1 MVSRNAEH
9 GDQGYPPLTGAT
21 LALAAVAL
29 SFGNFMVVLDTT
41 IANVAMPTISGDLG
55 ISTTEGTWIITA
67 YAVAEA
73 ITVPLTGWLARRF
86 GEVRLFTA
94 CVIGFVICSILCG
107 LSGSLGML
115 VLFRILQGFAG
126 GPLIPLSSTLL
137 MSIFPKEKAN
147 TGLAIWGMTTVV
159 APIFGPILGG
169 YISDNYHW
177 GWIFYINILFGVA
190 VGSVVWWL
198 MRNRETRIERKR
210 IDVVGLLLLVLFVSA
225 FQTTIDKGRELDW
238 FSSSFIVWIAI
249 TAAIAL
255 GALIIWELTD
265 DEPVLDFSVF
275 RSRNWLVSTVSLGL
289 MFGLF
294 FGNIVLTPLW
304 LQQMMGY
311 TATWA
316 GFATAP
322 MGILAVLT
330 APIVGR
336 LMARIDP
343 RLIVTYGMVV
353 LAISFF
359 MRAHLNAQADFMSVA
374 MAMFVLGAGV
384 PACLVTLTSLAVSD
398 LPPQKVANGS
408 GLQNFIRIM
417 AMAVGASL
425 TSTYWENATKASR
438 ANLVS
443 IIDPTMAPSPPPG
456 LSADAGLAAFSKAVD
471 AQAVMLATNDFYAM
485 ATILILIFAGVI
497 WLAKRPK
504 GPLKQVGH

>member
-1 MVSRNAEH
+1 MSGDAKH
-9 GDQGYPPLTGAT
+9 GDGGHPPLTGVT
-21 LALAAVAL
+21 LALAAAAL

-55 ISTTEGTWIITA
+55 VSTTEGTWIITA

-94 CVIGFVICSILCG
+94 CVVAFVICSILCG
-107 LSGSLGML
+107 LSGSLPLL

-137 MSIFPKEKAN
+137 MSIFPREKAN
-147 TGLAIWGMTTVV
+147 VGLAIWGMTTVV

-190 VGSVVWWL
+190 VGGAVWWI
-198 MRNRETRIERKR
+198 MRNRETPIVRER
-210 IDVVGLLLLVLFVSA
+210 IDVVGLLLLVVFVSA

-238 FSSSFIVWIAI
+238 FSSSFIVWMAI
-249 TAAIAL
+249 TAAVAL
-255 GALIIWELTD
+255 CALIIWELTD

-275 RSRNWLVSTVSLGL
+275 RSRTWLVSTVSLAL

-322 MGILAVLT
+322 MGILAVIT

-336 LMARIDP
+336 LMGKIDP

-353 LAISFF
+353 LAASFY
-359 MRAHLNAQADFMSVA
+359 MRAHLNAQADYMSVA
-374 MAMFVLGAGV
+374 LAMFVLGAGV
-384 PACLVTLTSLAVSD
+384 PACLVTLTSLAVSE
-398 LPPQKVANGS
+398 LPPEKVANGS

-425 TSTYWENATKASR
+425 TSTYWDNATTENR

-443 IIDPTMAPSPPPG
+443 IIDPTMTLSPPAG
-456 LSADAGLAAFSKAVD
+456 LPPESGLAAFSRMVD
-471 AQAVMLATNDFYAM
+471 LQAVMLATNDFYAM
-485 ATILILIFAGVI
+485 ATILILVFAGVI

-504 GPLKQVGH
+504 GPLKQASH

>member
-1 MVSRNAEH
+1 M
-9 GDQGYPPLTGAT
+9 TGAK
-21 LALAAVAL
+21 LAMAAAAL

-55 ISTTEGTWIITA
+55 VSTTEGTWIITA

-73 ITVPLTGWLARRF
+73 ITVPLTGWLSRRF

-94 CVIGFVICSILCG
+94 CVIAFVICSILCG
-107 LSGSLGML
+107 LSGSLGFL

-126 GPLIPLSSTLL
+126 GPIIPLSSTLL
-137 MSIFPKEKAN
+137 ISVFPKDKSNIA
-147 TGLAIWGMTTVV
+147 LAIWGMTTVV

-177 GWIFYINILFGVA
+177 GWIFYINIFFGIA

-198 MRNRETRIERKR
+198 MRNRETPIARSR
-210 IDVVGLLLLVLFVSA
+210 IDMVGLMLLVVFVSA
-225 FQTTIDKGRELDW
+225 FQTMIDKGRELDW
-238 FSSSFIVWIAI
+238 FSSSFIVWMAI
-249 TAAIAL
+249 VAAIAL
-255 GALIIWELTD
+255 GALILWELTD
-265 DEPVLDFSVF
+265 DDPVIDLSVF
-275 RSRNWLVSTVSLGL
+275 KNRTWLVSTMSLGL

-322 MGILAVLT
+322 MGILAVVT

-336 LMARIDP
+336 LMGKIDP

-374 MAMFVLGAGV
+374 IPMFVLGAGV
-384 PACLVTLTSLAVSD
+384 PACLVTLTSLGVSE
-398 LPPQKVANGS
+398 LPPKRSRTGRDCRTS
-408 GLQNFIRIM
+408 S
-417 AMAVGASL
+417 AS
-425 TSTYWENATKASR
+425 WQWR
-438 ANLVS
+438 
-443 IIDPTMAPSPPPG
+443 
-456 LSADAGLAAFSKAVD
+456 SA
-471 AQAVMLATNDFYAM
+471 
-485 ATILILIFAGVI
+485 
-497 WLAKRPK
+497 RR
-504 GPLKQVGH
+504 

>member
-1 MVSRNAEH
+1 MSANAAE
-9 GDQGYPPLTGAT
+9 GYPPLTGSK
-21 LALAAVAL
+21 LIMAAAAL
-29 SFGNFMVVLDTT
+29 SFGNFVVVLDTT

-55 ISTTEGTWIITA
+55 VSTTEGTWIITA

-73 ITVPLTGWLARRF
+73 ITVPLTGWLSRRF

-94 CVIGFVICSILCG
+94 CVVAFVICSILCG
-107 LSGSLGML
+107 LSGSLGFL

-126 GPLIPLSSTLL
+126 GPIIPLSATLL
-137 MSIFPKEKAN
+137 ISVFPKDKGNIA
-147 TGLAIWGMTTVV
+147 LAIWGMTTVV

-177 GWIFYINILFGVA
+177 GWIFYINIFFGIAVA
-190 VGSVVWWL
+190 SVAWWL
-198 MRNRETRIERKR
+198 LHNRETPISRSR
-210 IDVVGLLLLVLFVSA
+210 IDIVGLLLLVVFVSA
-225 FQTTIDKGRELDW
+225 FQTMIDKGRELDW
-238 FSSSFIVWIAI
+238 FSSSFIVWMAI
-249 TAAIAL
+249 VAAIAL
-255 GALIIWELTD
+255 GALILWELTD
-265 DEPVLDFSVF
+265 DDPVIDLSVF
-275 RSRNWLVSTVSLGL
+275 RNRTWLVSTMSLGL

-294 FGNIVLTPLW
+294 FGNIVLAPLW

-322 MGILAVLT
+322 MGILAVVT

-336 LMARIDP
+336 LMSKIDP

-374 MAMFVLGAGV
+374 IPMFVLGAGV
-384 PACLVTLTSLAVSD
+384 PACLVTLTSLGVAE
-398 LPPQKVANGS
+398 LPPEKIANGS

-425 TSTYWENATKASR
+425 TSTYWENATKGNR
-438 ANLVS
+438 AELVA
-443 IIDPTMAPSPPPG
+443 IIDPSTAPAALPG
-456 LSADAGLAAFSKAVD
+456 LQPGSGLAAFSRMVD
-471 AQAVMLATNDFYAM
+471 MQAVMLATNDFYAM
-485 ATILILIFAGVI
+485 ATILILIFAAVV

-504 GPLKQVGH
+504 GPLKQVRH

>member
-1 MVSRNAEH
+1 MSGDAKH
-9 GDQGYPPLTGAT
+9 GDGGHPPLTGVT
-21 LALAAVAL
+21 LALAAAAL

-55 ISTTEGTWIITA
+55 VSTTEGTWIITA

-94 CVIGFVICSILCG
+94 CVVAFVICSILCG
-107 LSGSLGML
+107 LSGSLPLL

-137 MSIFPKEKAN
+137 MSIFPREKAN
-147 TGLAIWGMTTVV
+147 VGLAIWGMTTVV

-190 VGSVVWWL
+190 VGGAVWWI
-198 MRNRETRIERKR
+198 MRNRETPIVRER
-210 IDVVGLLLLVLFVSA
+210 IDVVGLLLLVVFVSA

-238 FSSSFIVWIAI
+238 FSSSFIVWMAI
-249 TAAIAL
+249 TAAVAL
-255 GALIIWELTD
+255 CALIIWELTD

-275 RSRNWLVSTVSLGL
+275 RSRTWLVSTVSLAL

-322 MGILAVLT
+322 MGILAVIT

-336 LMARIDP
+336 LMGKIDP

-353 LAISFF
+353 LAASFY
-359 MRAHLNAQADFMSVA
+359 MRAHLNAQADYMSVA
-374 MAMFVLGAGV
+374 LAMFVLGAGV
-384 PACLVTLTSLAVSD
+384 PACLVTLTSLAVSE
-398 LPPQKVANGS
+398 LPPEKVANGS

-425 TSTYWENATKASR
+425 TSTYWDNATTENR

-443 IIDPTMAPSPPPG
+443 IIDPTMTLSPPAG
-456 LSADAGLAAFSKAVD
+456 LPPESGLAAFSRMVD
-471 AQAVMLATNDFYAM
+471 LQAVMLATNDFYAM
-485 ATILILIFAGVI
+485 ATILILVFAGVI
-497 WLAKRPK
+497 WLAKRPN
-504 GPLKQVGH
+504 GPLKQASH

>member
-1 MVSRNAEH
+1 MSAKSGEH
-9 GDQGYPPLTGAT
+9 EGSGYPPLTGAK
-21 LALAAVAL
+21 LVMAAAAL
-29 SFGNFMVVLDTT
+29 SFGNFMAVLDTT

-55 ISTTEGTWIITA
+55 VSTTEGTWIITA

-73 ITVPLTGWLARRF
+73 ITVPLTGWLSRRF

-94 CVIGFVICSILCG
+94 CVVAFVICSILCG
-107 LSGSLGML
+107 LSGSLSFL

-126 GPLIPLSSTLL
+126 GPIIPLSSTLL
-137 MSIFPKEKAN
+137 ISIFPKDKAN
-147 TGLAIWGMTTVV
+147 IALAIWGMTTVV

-177 GWIFYINILFGVA
+177 GWIFYINIFFGIA
-190 VGSVVWWL
+190 VGSVAWWL
-198 MRNRETRIERKR
+198 MHNRETAITRSR
-210 IDVVGLLLLVLFVSA
+210 IDIVGLLLLVVFVSA
-225 FQTTIDKGRELDW
+225 FQTMIDKGRELDW
-238 FSSSFIVWIAI
+238 FSSSFIVWMAI
-249 TAAIAL
+249 VAGIAL
-255 GALIIWELTD
+255 GALILWELTD
-265 DEPVLDFSVF
+265 DDPVIDLSVF
-275 RSRNWLVSTVSLGL
+275 RNRTWLVSTLSLGL

-336 LMARIDP
+336 LMSKIDP

-374 MAMFVLGAGV
+374 IPMFVLGAGV
-384 PACLVTLTSLAVSD
+384 PACLVTLTSLGVSE
-398 LPPQKVANGS
+398 LPPEKIANGS

-425 TSTYWENATKASR
+425 TSTYWENATKGNR
-438 ANLVS
+438 AELVA
-443 IIDPTMAPSPPPG
+443 IIDPSTAPAALPG
-456 LSADAGLAAFSKAVD
+456 LQPGSGLAAFSRMVD
-471 AQAVMLATNDFYAM
+471 MQAVMLATNDFYAM
-485 ATILILIFAGVI
+485 ATILILVFAAVV

-504 GPLKQVGH
+504 GPLKQVSH